1 MIPLVLILG
10 ESNAVGLGSFAELT
24 VSEALPNPGIKAWN
38 IGTSDFSPLGFSD
51 GATNEGGV
59 GFEIG
64 LVNAVRAGTVPE
76 AYFFKRAVGGTR
88 IDEWITG
95 GQYNTVLFQRLNALK
110 AKMTALG
117 VQYQPIIWYSQGIND
132 NIAATPGA
140 TWQARTTQHFA
151 ALREVFPTAHILMG
165 LLTTPN
171 AGYDV
176 NLKAVATAGTN
187 IQTVS
192 SLSAP
197 TQDGNHWNTA
207 GYRMIGG
214 RFMDKTLAIL
224 NPTST
229 APASDTPILFFF
241 GL

>member
-1 MIPLVLILG
+1 V
-10 ESNAVGLGSFAELT
+10 
-24 VSEALPNPGIKAWN
+24 
-38 IGTSDFSPLGFSD
+38 
-51 GATNEGGV
+51 
-59 GFEIG
+59 
-64 LVNAVRAGTVPE
+64 
-76 AYFFKRAVGGTR
+76 
-88 IDEWITG
+88 G

-110 AKMTALG
+110 AKMTTLG
-117 VQYQPIIWYSQGIND
+117 IQYQPIIWYSQGIND

-140 TWQARTTQHFA
+140 TWQSRTTQHFT

-165 LLTTPN
+165 LLTPSN

-192 SLSAP
+192 ALSAP

-214 RFMDKTLAIL
+214 RFMDATLAIL
-224 NPTST
+224 NPATT
-229 APASDTPILFFF
+229 TLGNIPDLFYF

>member
-10 ESNAVGLGSFAELT
+10 ESNAVGLGSTAELT
-24 VSEALPNPGIKAWN
+24 VSEALANPTIKAWN
-38 IGTSDFSPLGFSD
+38 RDSSDFEPLVFGSAAND
-51 GATNEGGV
+51 EGGV

-64 LVNAVRAGTVPE
+64 LVNAIRDNKIPQ

-88 IDEWITG
+88 IDEWIVG

-110 AKMTALG
+110 TKLTSLG
-117 VQYQPIIWYSQGIND
+117 VQYQPVIWYSQGIND
-132 NIAATPGA
+132 NIAGTPGA
-140 TWQARTTQHFA
+140 SWQARTTQHFA
-151 ALREVFPTAHILMG
+151 AIREVFPTAHILMG
-165 LLTTPN
+165 LLTTAN
-171 AGYDV
+171 ASYDV

-192 SLSAP
+192 ALSAP

-214 RFMDKTLAIL
+214 RFMDKTLEIL
-224 NPTST
+224 NPVSVST
-229 APASDTPILFFF
+229 GDQPILFFF